1 MKRKKSFFFLVFVS
15 PIQFLVKAPADQVG
29 GVRRTGR
36 GKEVGGRGGGR
47 RERGCAEGA
56 EESQRENNIRK
67 KKTTITN

>member
-47 RERGCAEGA
+47 REREDAQKELR
-56 EESQRENNIRK
+56 SLRER
-67 KKTTITN
+67 IT

>member
-1 MKRKKSFFFLVFVS
+1 MS

-47 RERGCAEGA
+47 REREDAQKELR
-56 EESQRENNIRK
+56 SLRER
-67 KKTTITN
+67 IT